1 MKIHSKS
8 LVTELKNFVAVS
20 GSYKAK
26 AGETDDLVMS
36 SLLVTRMLQDLGNY
50 VSELESQIRDY
61 DEFLPPL
68 PFYAVLG

>member
-8 LVTELKNFVAVS
+8 LVTEMKNFIANS

-26 AGETDDLVMS
+26 TGETDDLVMAT
-36 SLLVTRMLQDLGNY
+36 LLVTRMLQDLGNY

-61 DEFLPPL
+61 DEFLAPL